1 MALGSVLR
9 SLGSVLNPQ
18 VAQEMAQEE
27 RQQQTVANQVGL
39 LGLQKRMEQATQ
51 AKLAEAVRPFIE
63 KGDFEGAAG
72 AVAGVPGGL
81 EFGLKLREQ
90 AEARKSRE
98 QLARDTA
105 TQRSLQFE
113 QTMDQR
119 RDQLN
124 FQRQQALQAAK
135 TTEERLAT
143 DKWYKEQTLK
153 LQEDGLRVKELI
165 AKGTNQQVVGN
176 EAKLRDDYNQLS
188 KTFIG
193 VRDAHQRVMASAKDP
208 TAAGDLALIFNYMKV
223 LDPTSVVR
231 ESEFAQAAA
240 TGAYGERIKAA
251 VNRAVNGE
259 RLSEAIRND
268 FLDRSHR
275 LYDAAEKNQVDLET
289 RFTDISKRSGVNFEN
304 VVIPYR
310 TSKPK
315 STKDDPNQQGGLP
328 RIASDADYD
337 KLPSGAEFIDPEGK
351 KRKKP

>member
-1 MALGSVLR
+1 MAIGNLLR
-9 SLGSVLNPQ
+9 GLGSVLNPQ
-18 VAQEMAQEE
+18 VAQELAHEDRQELGVAQ
-27 RQQQTVANQVGL
+27 QVGL
-39 LGLQKRMEQATQ
+39 MGLKQRMEQASQ

-105 TQRSLQFE
+105 AQRAQQFE
-113 QTMDQR
+113 QTLDQR
-119 RDQLN
+119 RDQLS
-124 FQRQQALQAAK
+124 FQRQQALLSAQTAEQRAS
-135 TTEERLAT
+135 T
-143 DKWYKEQTLK
+143 DKWYKEQTLR
-153 LQEDGLRVKELI
+153 LQEEGLRVKELL

-176 EAKLRDDYNQLS
+176 EGKLRDDYNQLS

-193 VRDAHQRVMASAKDP
+193 VRDAHQRVMASANDP
-208 TAAGDLALIFNYMKV
+208 SAAGDLALIFNYMKV

-240 TGAYGERIKAA
+240 TGAFGERIKGA
-251 VNRAVNGE
+251 VNRVVNGE
-259 RLSEAIRND
+259 RLSAEIRND

-275 LYDAAEKNQVDLET
+275 LYEAAETNQVDLEQ
-289 RFTDISKRSGVNFEN
+289 RFTDISSRSGVNHQN

-310 TSKPK
+310 TSKQK
-315 STKDDPNQQGGLP
+315 KTN
-328 RIASDADYD
+328 DAPVKISNDGEYD
-337 KLPSGAEFIDPEGK
+337 ALPSGATYVAPDGST
-351 KRKKP
+351 RKKK